1 VRTSGPLRP
10 QLFSRSPLLRGV
22 IRLPRDAPSGAAK
35 DGHYQSAAEA
45 ALLRTRALAAITV
58 IGLAVLTACSSGG
71 GAPTQPAVSSAPGQ
85 GGNLTFDFATAPLNL
100 DPSTSQDNDTSMQ
113 MWNAWFQYLIQP
125 NTSGPGYAPMLASSY
140 SIASGQLTYTFHI
153 RPGVEFSNGQPL
165 TAEDVV
171 FSLKRDMHPSISL
184 LNFLNAYVSNIS
196 ATDSHTVQITLRR
209 PWPNLLA
216 DLASPTAAIYPHNA
230 FTAKTAASFFT
241 QHPVGTGPFMLVSE
255 VPNTTYVVARNPHY
269 WSRSAAPRLD
279 KITFQIVTDDNAR
292 ATAVLG
298 GQADIA
304 LSPPANQV
312 PSYQQNSSVRVNMV
326 TSSIVELIC
335 LNLSKPPFSNQKVR
349 QAVSLALNRLN
360 IIKSGLFG
368 YGVPATTFLVGPAKD
383 TFQNTSLNL
392 YPYDL
397 ARARQLMKES
407 GVKTPVSVPFEVSTG
422 TAQDAILTVAQA
434 DLASIGINLR
444 PIRKDSASVDNDI
457 IGGKYTMNTTFWG
470 DISADPSIQP
480 LFAIDPSYCCNAY
493 FTGLRDPSLVALTR
507 KAATTTN
514 RAAAQALFN
523 QVQTRFAQDASL
535 IPLYY
540 PKLIHLLSSHVVGFN
555 VNAYGFYNWAKMGL
569 AG

>member
-1 VRTSGPLRP
+1 
-10 QLFSRSPLLRGV
+10 
-22 IRLPRDAPSGAAK
+22 
-35 DGHYQSAAEA
+35 
-45 ALLRTRALAAITV
+45 LLRTRALAAITV
-58 IGLAVLTACSSGG
+58 IALAVLTACSSGG
-71 GAPTQPAVSSAPGQ
+71 GTPSQQATSSGPEQ
-85 GGNLTFDFATAPLNL
+85 GGNLVFDFATAPLNL

-125 NTSGPGYAPMLASSY
+125 KTSGPGYAPMLASSY
-140 SIASGQLTYTFHI
+140 SIAPNQLTYTFHI
-153 RPGVEFSNGQPL
+153 RPGVEFSDGHPL
-165 TAEDVV
+165 TAADVV
-171 FSLKRDMHPSISL
+171 FSLKRDSHPSISL
-184 LNFLNAYVSNIS
+184 LNFLNGYISSIS
-196 ATDSHTVQITLRR
+196 ATNSDTVQIKLKR

-216 DLASPTAAIYPHNA
+216 DLASPTAAIYPDNA
-230 FTAKTAASFFT
+230 FTANTAAAFFA
-241 QHPVGTGPFMLVSE
+241 QHPVGTGPFMLMSE
-255 VPNTTYVVARNPHY
+255 VPNSMYVVARNPHY
-269 WSRSAAPRLD
+269 WDTAAAPRLS
-279 KITFQIVTDDNAR
+279 KITFQIVTDDTAR

-335 LNLSKPPFSNQKVR
+335 LNLSKPPFNNEKVR
-349 QAVSLALNRLN
+349 EAVSLALNRTD

-368 YGVPATTFLVGPAKD
+368 YGVPTATFLVGPAKD
-383 TFQNTSLNL
+383 TFQKTSLNL
-392 YPYDL
+392 YPYNL
-397 ARARQLMKES
+397 ARAKQLMKES
-407 GVKTPVSVPFEVSTG
+407 GVKTPLSVPFEVSTG

-470 DISADPSIQP
+470 DVSADPSIQP

-493 FTGLRDPSLVALTR
+493 FTGLRDPSLVALTHE
-507 KAATTTN
+507 AVTTTD

-523 QVQTRFAQDASL
+523 QVQTRFAQDMSL

-540 PKLIHLLSSHVVGFN
+540 PKLIHLLSSHVIGFN
-555 VNAYGFYNWAKMGL
+555 VNAYGFYNWAKMALSG
-569 AG
+569 